1 MGESDEASNSA
12 SSATSPIGSSL
23 NIQTGSKT
31 SELSVSLGTDKSKQL
46 PGEFVTNASEEPLQS
61 ENSDDTDAHV
71 SESSSCPETQA
82 LTPAQSTKVEDYDH
96 SVLDASNAE
105 TTESLKSSVQKIVP
119 ASVEDAMWPVSAF
132 TVAPTLDTDKPEEVP
147 MIKLPR
153 PRSPLVDAV
162 AAHDRRTNIL
172 LLKLPA
178 HRCILF
184 Y

>member
-1 MGESDEASNSA
+1 M
-12 SSATSPIGSSL
+12 
-23 NIQTGSKT
+23 
-31 SELSVSLGTDKSKQL
+31 
-46 PGEFVTNASEEPLQS
+46 
-61 ENSDDTDAHV
+61 
-71 SESSSCPETQA
+71 
-82 LTPAQSTKVEDYDH
+82 TPAQSTKVEDYDH

-162 AAHDRRTNIL
+162 AAHDRRTVTITSCLQYHALAKKKVSLANL
-172 LLKLPA
+172 LFRGKIRFA
-178 HRCILF
+178 NRTFF